1 MRFAI
6 IIFVLLIF
14 AMGALPIMLMR
25 RDAPGLTAITDTLI
39 DDFSGRPGLAS
50 IGTRWLGV
58 HGKKVVP
65 ADRNL
70 LDWKEVDGRKVMTI
84 RARVSKEDEV
94 PFQVALPLNPQG
106 NYVDA
111 SDFTGIRVHARGNGR
126 EYYVQL
132 KTARTE
138 RPWKYYQQGF
148 KTTDDWETF
157 DLPFN
162 QFVHVDVLKPIQTD
176 ALSSIVISA
185 PAGDYDANLALSRIE
200 FYKE

>member
-6 IIFVLLIF
+6 VVFVLLIF

-25 RDAPGLTAITDTLI
+25 RDAPGITAVTDALI
-39 DDFSGRPGLAS
+39 DDFSGRPGIS
-50 IGTRWLGV
+50 SVGTRWLAV

-70 LDWKEVDGRKVMTI
+70 LSWDETDGRKAMSI
-84 RARVSKEDEV
+84 RARVSREDEV
-94 PFQVALPLNPQG
+94 PFQVALPLSPRG
-106 NYVDA
+106 DYVDA
-111 SDFTGIRVHARGNGR
+111 SAFTGIRVYARGNGR
-126 EYYVQL
+126 EYYIQL
-132 KTARTE
+132 KTVRTE

-148 KTTDDWETF
+148 KTTDAWETF

-176 ALSSIVISA
+176 ALASLVISA
-185 PAGDYDANLALSRIE
+185 PPGDYDANLSISRIE